1 MKMTRSALKDIVKEC
16 LVEIISEGIGNTSSS
31 NLQEN
36 RKLKKA
42 KIAEE
47 NKRLEAHRK
56 KLDTR
61 IENTVTSLT
70 SNPVMQEILADTAKT
85 TLSEQL
91 NHDRKPGMP
100 SVDDPGI
107 NLGDIFSESSSVWAD
122 LAFSDKKIS

>member
-16 LVEIISEGIGNTSSS
+16 LVEIISEGIGNTSSN

-91 NHDRKPGMP
+91 KHDRQPGMP

-107 NLGDIFSESSSVWAD
+107 NLGDIFSESSSVWAE
-122 LAFSDKKIS
+122 LAFSDKKRS